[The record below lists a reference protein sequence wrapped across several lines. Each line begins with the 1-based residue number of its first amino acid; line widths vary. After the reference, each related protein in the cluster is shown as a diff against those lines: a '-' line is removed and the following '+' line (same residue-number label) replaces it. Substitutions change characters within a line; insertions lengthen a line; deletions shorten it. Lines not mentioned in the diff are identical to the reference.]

1 MSTSAIPH
9 RTFELSDAITT
20 EQRAFF
26 EAHGYLHFP
35 GFVSAEQVESL
46 RAALAQVDAKLVAE
60 KRERINGTP
69 LRYGHDLD
77 GRKMVHRFAFTSQLS
92 DELHAFIH
100 GARFDAIKTLIQ
112 DGRIGDRE
120 KDGLVVNHYVN
131 GEGSNYRQLGW
142 HTDGLRDIFLHRRRP
157 EPMLNVGV
165 YLDDSP
171 REIGGLRLIP
181 GSHQQGL
188 VKMMFGKVYFLDNR
202 PDPREIC
209 LEAKA
214 GDLTIHDGRLWH
226 RVARSPL
233 TGEASRRRVM
243 YVPIINGP
251 FEPKNE
257 NSPMPIY
264 HRLSRFAG

>member
-1 MSTSAIPH
+1 MNHHDTTH
-9 RTFELSDAITT
+9 RSFTLGSSIDT

-26 EAHGYLHFP
+26 DEHGYLHFP
-35 GFVSAEQVESL
+35 GFASQEQVEDL
-46 RAALAQVDAKLVAE
+46 RAALAQVNARLVAQDR
-60 KRERINGTP
+60 KRINGIP
-69 LRYGHDLD
+69 IRYGHDLD
-77 GRKMVHRFAFTSQLS
+77 GRKMVQRFAFTSLLS
-92 DELHAFIH
+92 DELHDFIN
-100 GARFDAIKTLIQ
+100 GERFAPIHSLIQ
-112 DGRIGDRE
+112 DGRLGENE

-131 GEGSNYRQLGW
+131 GSGSNYRQLGW
-142 HTDGLRDIFLHRRRP
+142 HTDGLRDIFLHRRLP
-157 EPMLNVGV
+157 GPMLNVGV

-181 GSHQQGL
+181 GSHKQGL
-188 VKMMFGKVYFLDNR
+188 LRMMFGKAYFLDNR

-214 GDLTIHDGRLWH
+214 GDLTVHDGRLWH

-251 FEPKNE
+251 YEPKHDQ
-257 NSPMPIY
+257 SPVPIY
-264 HRLSRFAG
+264 HRLSRLVG